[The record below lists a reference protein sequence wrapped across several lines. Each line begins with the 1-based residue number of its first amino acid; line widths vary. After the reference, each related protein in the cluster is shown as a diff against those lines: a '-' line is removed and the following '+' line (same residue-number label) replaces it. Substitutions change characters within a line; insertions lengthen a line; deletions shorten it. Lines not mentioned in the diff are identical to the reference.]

1 MVSSE
6 PTWHMSR
13 VQKRVSKF
21 VNFKVQKVQKPDLSD
36 STINEVGRCE
46 EGQKSQ
52 VKAWRGAEVRLF
64 TLFSRTSGLPV
75 IFTFWS
81 NRNFLPLS
89 HLTYELCP
97 SLLLPRLFQPKQ
109 GKRKPV
115 AFPFSPGSWSLCSCV
130 WGFSLE
136 SEDFCLE
143 SEMFL
148 LEMEAFILNSEVS
161 LLEPEEFFIE
171 ANAISGNLGLEVR
184 RHSLDRNSLS
194 V

>member
-6 PTWHMSR
+6 PRCHVSR

-21 VNFKVQKVQKPDLSD
+21 VNFKVQKVQKPDLSG
-36 STINEVGRCE
+36 STINEVVGRCE

-115 AFPFSPGSWSLCSCV
+115 AFPLAA
-130 WGFSLE
+130 
-136 SEDFCLE
+136 
-143 SEMFL
+143 
-148 LEMEAFILNSEVS
+148 EAFVLASEAFLS
-161 LLEPEEFFIE
+161 SQRIFALSQRCFSWKWRPLYWI
-171 ANAISGNLGLEVR
+171 R
-184 RHSLDRNSLS
+184 RFLS
-194 V
+194 